1 MTLPYSPHTWS
12 TEARYCLLERTAI
25 MLDSGVPDAPAKAEA
40 AVRRMAAAGMI
51 EEAKCS
57 RD

>member
-25 MLDSGVPDAPAKAEA
+25 MLDSGVPDAPAKAEKC
-40 AVRRMAAAGMI
+40 VRKMAKAGMI
-51 EEAKCS
+51 EEGE
-57 RD
+57 